1 MSQHRIGQEEWCM
14 PKIPA
19 LGRHEQ
25 DGKFQPT
32 WATQQDPASKTNKQT
47 NKQTNPTHMIPQK

>member
-47 NKQTNPTHMIPQK
+47 NKQTQLT